1 MEKPRILGYCI
12 QREVRSTWHHSNH
25 RFIDTIIEDLRSGK
39 TFELEKNERDGIK
52 ESHFDNAM
60 KKYLEDIVPHVKS

>member
-1 MEKPRILGYCI
+1 MEKSRILGYCI
-12 QREVRSTWHHSNH
+12 RREVRSTWRHSNH

-52 ESHFDNAM
+52 KNHFDNAM
-60 KKYLEDIVPHVKS
+60 KKYPEDIVPHVKS